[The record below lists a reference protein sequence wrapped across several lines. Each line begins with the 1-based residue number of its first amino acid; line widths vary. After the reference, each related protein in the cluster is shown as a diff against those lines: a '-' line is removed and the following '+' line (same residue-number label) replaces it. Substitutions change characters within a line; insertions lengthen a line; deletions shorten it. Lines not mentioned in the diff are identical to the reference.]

1 MLQALSTL
9 LLVTVLQVL
18 RPLLPSWSKNGLH
31 EPPVD
36 RQELERAKHRLLNA
50 VRVLRVSA
58 EHSPAAHRDSAE
70 QAATKH
76 AAAAEAGPFEGVP
89 VTLMMGSEPSAASLT
104 NGYLH
109 V

>member
-18 RPLLPSWSKNGLH
+18 RPLLPSWSNGLH

-36 RQELERAKHRLLNA
+36 RQELERAKHRLLDA

-58 EHSPAAHRDSAE
+58 EHSPAAHRGSAE
-70 QAATKH
+70 QTATKH

-89 VTLMMGSEPSAASLT
+89 VTLTMGSEPSAASLP